1 MAQEA
6 LNQPMDKGF
15 EGALSGMT
23 LADLIQIKNINRF
36 SGCLSVEHGSQKGV
50 VFFRDGELVHAEL
63 DDKTG
68 REAFFDIIHWPNGE
82 FRADPKI
89 VTTCRTIN
97 ESLTYLLLEAHRLK
111 DEMSNIQTTE
121 EPPKTVQEPAVRKGE
136 KSMSDINNKLRVIP
150 EVEYAVVLTKEGVP
164 VDDATYEGATYAAS
178 GLYLSMFATQLGALM
193 GAGDLVSAA
202 VQGTSHHML
211 LFQSKTHFLNITLAG
226 SSQLGAVETSVR
238 AALAQK

>member
-36 SGCLSVEHGSQKGV
+36 TGCLSVEHGLQKGV

-68 REAFFDIIHWPNGE
+68 REAFFEIIHWPNGE

-97 ESLTYLLLEAHRLK
+97 ESLTYLLLEAHRIK
-111 DEMSNIQTTE
+111 DEQTKISSDELAQTA
-121 EPPKTVQEPAVRKGE
+121 QEPSVRKGGQA
-136 KSMSDINNKLRVIP
+136 MSDINNKLRTIP
-150 EVEYAVVLTKEGVP
+150 EVEYAVVQTKEGVP
-164 VDDATYEGATYAAS
+164 VDDATYEGATYAAN
-178 GLYLSMFATQLGALM
+178 GLYLSMFA
-193 GAGDLVSAA
+193 S
-202 VQGTSHHML
+202 
-211 LFQSKTHFLNITLAG
+211 
-226 SSQLGAVETSVR
+226 
-238 AALAQK
+238 

>member
-6 LNQPMDKGF
+6 LNEPIDKGF

-50 VFFRDGELVHAEL
+50 IFFRDGELVHAEL

-82 FRADPKI
+82 FKADPKI

-111 DEMSNIQTTE
+111 DEQSKASSDETIQTT
-121 EPPKTVQEPAVRKGE
+121 QETTVRKGGQP
-136 KSMSDINNKLRVIP
+136 MSDINKKLSSIP
-150 EVEYAVVLTKEGVP
+150 EVEYAVVQTKDGVP
-164 VDDATYEGATYAAS
+164 VDDATYEGSTYAAN
-178 GLYLSMFATQLGALM
+178 GLYLSMFASQLGNLM
-193 GAGDLVSAA
+193 GAGDLISAA
-202 VQGTSHHML
+202 VQGSKHHLL
-211 LFQSKTHFLNITLAG
+211 LFQSKTHYLNITVAG
-226 SSQLGAVETSVR
+226 SSQLGSIETNVR
-238 AALAQK
+238 TALAQK

>member
-6 LNQPMDKGF
+6 LNQPADKGF

-36 SGCLSVEHGSQKGV
+36 SGCLTVEHRGKKGV

-68 REAFFDIIHWPNGE
+68 REAFFEIVHWPNGE

-111 DEMSNIQTTE
+111 DEQANFASE
-121 EPPKTVQEPAVRKGE
+121 EPIQAAQETAVRKGGQ
-136 KSMSDINNKLRVIP
+136 SMSEINNKLRTIP

-164 VDDATYEGATYAAS
+164 VDDSSYEGTTYAAN
-178 GLYLSMFATQLGALM
+178 GLYLSMFASQLGNLL
-193 GAGDLVSAA
+193 GAGELISAA
-202 VQGTSHHML
+202 VQGSKHHIL
-211 LFQSKTHFLNITLAG
+211 LFQSKTHFLNITVNG
-226 SSQLGAVETSVR
+226 SSQLGAVENSVR
-238 AALAQK
+238 NALAQK

>member
-6 LNQPMDKGF
+6 LTQPADKGF

-36 SGCLSVEHGSQKGV
+36 TGCLSVEHGSQKGV

-63 DDKTG
+63 NDKTG

-111 DEMSNIQTTE
+111 DEQSKPSSDEVAQ
-121 EPPKTVQEPAVRKGE
+121 VAQEPSVRKGGQP
-136 KSMSDINNKLRVIP
+136 MSDINNKLRAIP
-150 EVEYAVVLTKEGVP
+150 DVEYAVVLTKEGVP
-164 VDDATYEGATYAAS
+164 VDDSSYEGSTYAAN
-178 GLYLSMFATQLGALM
+178 GLYLSMFASQLGSLL
-193 GAGDLVSAA
+193 GAGDLISAA
-202 VQGTSHHML
+202 VQGSKHHML
-211 LFQSKTHFLNITLAG
+211 LFQSKTHYLNITVSG
-226 SSQLGAVETSVR
+226 TSQLGAIEASVR
-238 AALAQK
+238 TALAQK